1 MNRTATLA
9 LTFLSL
15 FLPLFLF
22 TLLAPI
28 PPAQAGD
35 LNLFLG
41 VKSLNEDDWTP
52 LDSHTELGLQ
62 GSWGPPEWP
71 VAIATDIYGSFD
83 SQDLL
88 GIDISASTAEINL
101 GVRKIW
107 RTGSQ
112 QRVRP
117 YIGGG
122 IASISGTFEA
132 ESGGVKV
139 SDDGSGVGA
148 WLGGGIFWRLGPSF
162 NLGMD
167 LRLSTATINL
177 YGVERNAGGGHF
189 GVIAG
194 FGWPKSRA

>member
-1 MNRTATLA
+1 MNRAGTLA

-15 FLPLFLF
+15 LLF
-22 TLLAPI
+22 TLIAPLAP
-28 PPAQAGD
+28 AHAGD

-41 VKSLNEDDWTP
+41 AKALNEDDWAP

-71 VAIATDIYGSFD
+71 VAIATDLYGSVD
-83 SQDLL
+83 SKEIL
-88 GIDISASTAEINL
+88 GVDFSASTAEINL

-107 RTGSQ
+107 RTGGE

-122 IASISGTFEA
+122 IAAISGTLEA

-139 SDDGSGVGA
+139 SDDDNGVGG
-148 WLGGGIFWRLGPSF
+148 WLGGGIFWRLGGSF

-167 LRLSTATINL
+167 LRLSTATIEL
-177 YGVERNAGGGHF
+177 YGADGNAGGGHF
-189 GVIAG
+189 GVLAG
-194 FGWPKSRA
+194 FGWPKMGR